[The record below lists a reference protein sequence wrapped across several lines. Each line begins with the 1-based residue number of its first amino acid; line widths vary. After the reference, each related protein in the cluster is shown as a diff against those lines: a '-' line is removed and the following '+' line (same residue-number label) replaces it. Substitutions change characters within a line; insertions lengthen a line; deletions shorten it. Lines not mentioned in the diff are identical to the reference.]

1 MAASLFA
8 SVVFLKIQDFAR
20 RSATEQARLRAQ
32 LQAVVAVTAAE
43 IPPAGRVML
52 DAADGAAIVVLDD
65 PRAALRLAER
75 ALTAVAAGLPLSAG
89 LNHGALQLAGAQ
101 GRRGND
107 RRRHRGRGGGGR
119 VRAGGARARFARL
132 PQRARRS
139 GARARGRRSRRPAPS
154 TIRACARTSCSSRT
168 RKRRRAAACAIPSR
182 RRWSRWRWS
191 AAGISLRNANGSQQP
206 FVDAMLAK
214 YPYWQ
219 RAGAEGELLMA
230 KPLKKIGRYKILG
243 ELGRGAM
250 GVVYKA
256 EDPNLDRVVALKTII
271 LDKDADG
278 RAEYQKRFML
288 EAKAAGKLNHPNIV
302 TTFDFGEADGVA
314 YLAMELLEGT
324 DLRKRVQ
331 QGAIPAV
338 EAVEIACQVA
348 EGLAYAHHRGIV
360 HRDIKPG
367 NIMLPDRGAAK
378 IMDFGLARMRVADH
392 KTSTGIVLG
401 TPRYMSPEQITGQP
415 VDQRSDIFSLG
426 IVVWEM
432 LTGKRLFSGTEMP
445 QVSHSITY
453 DEHVPPTRINPELP
467 SMLDFVVARALK
479 KDPAVR
485 YQDADEMAADL
496 HTCLAELRGRAGEA
510 VGARFRQQDG
520 QARRR
525 RRADASARRRRAT
538 SCTDTRLPVS
548 RHFDSTAA
556 LRRLAKARGGR
567 APRPVGFLR
576 RIISDAPARR
586 LFVVTALAA
595 AAGGYI
601 AFI

>member
-1 MAASLFA
+1 
-8 SVVFLKIQDFAR
+8 
-20 RSATEQARLRAQ
+20 
-32 LQAVVAVTAAE
+32 
-43 IPPAGRVML
+43 
-52 DAADGAAIVVLDD
+52 
-65 PRAALRLAER
+65 
-75 ALTAVAAGLPLSAG
+75 
-89 LNHGALQLAGAQ
+89 
-101 GRRGND
+101 
-107 RRRHRGRGGGGR
+107 
-119 VRAGGARARFARL
+119 
-132 PQRARRS
+132 
-139 GARARGRRSRRPAPS
+139 
-154 TIRACARTSCSSRT
+154 
-168 RKRRRAAACAIPSR
+168 
-182 RRWSRWRWS
+182 
-191 AAGISLRNANGSQQP
+191 
-206 FVDAMLAK
+206 
-214 YPYWQ
+214 
-219 RAGAEGELLMA
+219 MA
-230 KPLKKIGRYKILG
+230 KPLKKIGRYKVLG

-278 RAEYQKRFML
+278 RAEYQKRFL
-288 EAKAAGKLNHPNIV
+288 VEAKAAGKLNHPNIV
-302 TTFDFGEADGVA
+302 TTFDYGEADGVA

-324 DLRKRVQ
+324 DLRKRAQ
-331 QGAIPAV
+331 QGSIAPI

-378 IMDFGLARMRVADH
+378 IMDFGLARMRIADH

-401 TPRYMSPEQITGQP
+401 TPRYMSPEQISGQP
-415 VDQRSDIFSLG
+415 VDPRSDIFSLG

-453 DEHVPPTRINPELP
+453 DEHVPPTRINTELP

-496 HTCLAELRGRAGEA
+496 HTCLAELRGRATEASEPDSGSKTVKLDADGEPTL
-510 VGARFRQQDG
+510 GAPAAG
-520 QARRR
+520 NIV
-525 RRADASARRRRAT
+525 
-538 SCTDTRLPVS
+538 TDTRLPVS

-556 LRRLAKARGGR
+556 LRRLAKSRGGR
-567 APRPVGFLR
+567 APKPVGILR
-576 RIISDAPARR
+576 RIVSDAPARR

-595 AAGGYI
+595 AAGSYI
-601 AFI
+601 ALVV